1 MRELDKVIGYYSIK
15 RELDRFLDVMHNP
28 AKYQKLGVKVPRGII
43 FDGVPGIGKTLLA
56 MSFIK
61 ESGRDFYVIRKDKPD
76 GIFVDHIRET
86 FQKASENVPSI
97 VFLDDMDKF
106 ANEDEFHRDAEEY
119 VAIQACIDDVKE
131 KDVFVVATTNN
142 IRALPNS
149 LIRSGRFDKIFDMSV
164 PRSDDARKIIAYY
177 LKDKNLCEDIDSEEL
192 ARFCRGYSCADLE
205 KVINEAGLYV
215 GFEGREK
222 INQND
227 LIKSCLRT
235 FYKVSDD
242 EVDVS
247 EDILK
252 RHAVHEAGHA
262 VIAEILQPG
271 TVDFI
276 SIASLKGSS
285 IGGLVSR
292 EHDDEKNDIYTDQEA
307 EIMINLAGKAASE
320 IVLAEVDMGCNR
332 DLHRAY
338 DLTRRLLDNVAAYDF
353 NSWCHGRETSEQIY
367 NHLDS
372 VTNAEVS
379 KYYLQVKQILI
390 KNRSFLDSVIEALI
404 EKKTISYKELAKLKE
419 VS

>member
-1 MRELDKVIGYYSIK
+1 MRELNKVIGYDSIK
-15 RELDRFLDVMHNP
+15 RELDRFLDAMHNP
-28 AKYQKLGVKVPRGII
+28 EKYQQLGVKVPRGIL

-61 ESGRDFYVIRKDKPD
+61 ESGRTFYVIRKDKPD
-76 GIFVDHIRET
+76 GSFVDYIREI
-86 FQKASENVPSI
+86 FQKASENTPSI

-106 ANEDEFHRDAEEY
+106 ANEDEYHRDAEEY
-119 VAIQACIDDVKE
+119 VTIQACIDDVKE

-142 IRALPNS
+142 IRTLPNS
-149 LIRSGRFDKIFDMSV
+149 LIRSGRFDRIFYMSV
-164 PRSDDARKIIAYY
+164 PRNDDARKIIAYY
-177 LKDKNLCEDIDSEEL
+177 LQDMNLCEDIDSEEL

-205 KVINEAGLYV
+205 RVINEAGLYV
-215 GFEGREK
+215 AFEGREK

-252 RHAVHEAGHA
+252 RHAVHEAGHC

-276 SIASLKGSS
+276 SIASLNGSS

-292 EHDDEKNDIYTDQEA
+292 DHDEDDLFSNQEA
-307 EIMINLAGKAASE
+307 EIMINLAGKAATE
-320 IVLAEVDMGCNR
+320 IVLAEVDMGCNT

-338 DLTRRLLDNVAAYDF
+338 NLTRILLDNVAAYDF
-353 NSWCHGRETSEQIY
+353 NSWCHGNETSEQIY
-367 NHLDS
+367 DHLDS

-390 KNRSFLDSVIEALI
+390 RNRAFLDSLIEALI

-419 VS
+419 AS